1 MKIKHWMT
9 KNPISVGPDTL
20 IIDAKKIMK
29 DNKIRRLPVVRKGKV
44 VGIVTYRNI
53 IEASPSAVTTLSI
66 HELNYLYLKLK
77 VKDIMTKN
85 PICVSPED
93 SNFDIIIKGHKLGI
107 GSFPVVDKGKL
118 VGIVTETE
126 IFNALVSL
134 FGPGGDSDIITL
146 ENVELEKDIGEFKR
160 ITGIIEKLGVAILA
174 IFSLP
179 HRQQPGHRVFIR
191 VQTRKI
197 APIKKELESA
207 GYTLQK

>member
-9 KNPISVGPDTL
+9 RDPISVTPETL

-29 DNKIRRLPVVRKGKV
+29 EHKIRRLPVVDKGKV

-77 VKDIMTKN
+77 VKDIMHKN
-85 PICVSPED
+85 PITVSPED
-93 SNFDIIIKGHKLGI
+93 SNFDIILKGHKLGI

-126 IFNALVSL
+126 IFNALIHL
-134 FGPGGDSDIITL
+134 LAPGDDSEIITL
-146 ENVELEKDIGEFKR
+146 DNIDLENKLGEFSK
-160 ITGIIEKLGVAILA
+160 IATMIEKQGVPVLA

-179 HRQQPGHRVFIR
+179 HREKEGHRVFIR
-191 VQTRKI
+191 VKTKKTEPLI
-197 APIKKELESA
+197 KELVKS
-207 GYTLQK
+207 GYTLQE